1 MAANVP
7 VMTQRIGTYAAIVS
21 LALGAAAASV
31 VAAPGL
37 RGILGAAL
45 ALVAIAVAVVD
56 ARHFVIPNELN
67 LAGLAL
73 GLIHAAWLAPEAIPT
88 ALALAIL
95 RGAALALLFL
105 ALRAAYAY
113 WRGRHGLG
121 LGDVKLAGVAGVWL
135 DWLTIP
141 IAIEIAALAALAF
154 YLVRH
159 FSGHPMRPTD
169 RLPFGAF
176 LAPAIWVGWLV
187 EAILVAAI

>member
-1 MAANVP
+1 VIRDARRVAP
-7 VMTQRIGTYAAIVS
+7 YAGLVAI
-21 LALGAAAASV
+21 ALGAAAASV
-31 VAAPGL
+31 AAAPGL
-37 RGILGAAL
+37 RGVLGAAL

-56 ARHFVIPNELN
+56 ARLFIIPNELN

-73 GLIHAAWLAPEAIPT
+73 GLVHAAWLAPDAIPT
-88 ALALAIL
+88 ALALAVL

-105 ALRAAYAY
+105 ALRAAYVY

-154 YLVRH
+154 YLARH
-159 FSGHPMRPTD
+159 FAGRPHQLTD

-176 LAPAIWVGWLV
+176 LAPAIWAGWMF
-187 EAILVAAI
+187 EAMVFAPI